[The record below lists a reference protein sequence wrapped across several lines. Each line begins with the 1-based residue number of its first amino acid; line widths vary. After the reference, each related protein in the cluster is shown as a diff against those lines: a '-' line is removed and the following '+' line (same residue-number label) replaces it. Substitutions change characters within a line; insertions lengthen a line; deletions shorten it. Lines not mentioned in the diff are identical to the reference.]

1 VARPTSRLSYAN
13 VVATIALF
21 VALGGSGYA
30 AVTLPQ
36 NSVTSKS
43 IKNGQV
49 NTADLAKN
57 AVTSAKVKDFSLLS
71 KDFKPGELG
80 AGSPGAT
87 GPPGPKGDTGAIGLQ
102 GPKGDTG
109 AIGLQGP
116 KGDAGPSTGP
126 ASGDLT
132 GAYPGPTIASG
143 VVTPGK
149 LATMPMARILF
160 PLTGVL
166 ANTLVTLDGTEV
178 ADTANMHSDTTNPS
192 RITAPVA
199 GTYIISASVRWD
211 NAAGDHLLDIE
222 KNATTFLAG
231 NVAGATASF
240 LPINSVTTVARLAA
254 GDYVTAVVEASQTAD
269 TYTGGEVSNLSMAFT
284 GP

>member
-13 VVATIALF
+13 VVATTALF
-21 VALGGSGYA
+21 VALGGSSYA
-30 AVTLPQ
+30 AVTLPK
-36 NSVTSKS
+36 NSVTSNS

-87 GPPGPKGDTGAIGLQ
+87 GPPGAKGDTGAIGLQ
-102 GPKGDTG
+102 GP
-109 AIGLQGP
+109 Q
-116 KGDAGPSTGP
+116 GDAGPSTGP

-166 ANTLVTLDGTEV
+166 ANTLVTPNGTEV

-231 NVAGATASF
+231 NVAGATASY

>member
-1 VARPTSRLSYAN
+1 MGRLSSRLSYAN

-21 VALGGSGYA
+21 VALGGSSYA
-30 AVTLPQ
+30 AVTLSK

-49 NTADLAKN
+49 KTADLAKN

-71 KDFKPGELG
+71 RDFRPGVLR

-87 GPPGPKGDTGAIGLQ
+87 GPPGPKGNTGATGLR
-102 GPKGDTG
+102 GPKGDT
-109 AIGLQGP
+109 
-116 KGDAGPSTGP
+116 GPSTGP

-132 GAYPGPTIASG
+132 GTYPGPTIASG

-160 PLTGVL
+160 PSTLVP
-166 ANTLVTLDGTEV
+166 ANTTVVPDGTEV

-211 NAAGDHLLDIE
+211 PTAGDHLLDVE
-222 KNATTFLAG
+222 KNGTTYLAG
-231 NVAGATASF
+231 DVAGATGS
-240 LPINSVTTVARLAA
+240 LYPNNSVTTVARLAA
-254 GDYVTAVVEASQTAD
+254 GDYVRAIVEASQTQN
-269 TYTGGEVSNLSMAFT
+269 TVTGGEVSNLSMAFA

>member
-1 VARPTSRLSYAN
+1 MARFASRLSYAN

-21 VALGGSGYA
+21 VALGGTGYA
-30 AVTLPQ
+30 AVRLAK
-36 NSVTSKS
+36 NSVTSAS

-49 NTADLAKN
+49 KTVDLANN
-57 AVTSAKVKDFSLLS
+57 AVTSAKVKDFSLLAQ
-71 KDFKPGELG
+71 DFKPGQLG

-87 GPPGPKGDTGAIGLQ
+87 GPAGPKGDTGATGLQ

-109 AIGLQGP
+109 PA
-116 KGDAGPSTGP
+116 TGP

-132 GAYPGPTIASG
+132 GTYPGPTIAPG
-143 VVTPGK
+143 VVTPAK

-160 PLTGVL
+160 PVTGV
-166 ANTLVTLDGTEV
+166 ATDTLVALDGTEV
-178 ADTANMHSDTTNPS
+178 ADTANMHSDTINPS

-211 NAAGDHLLDIE
+211 TQLGDHLLDIE

-231 NVAGATASF
+231 NVAGSTGSF

-254 GDYVTAVVEASQTAD
+254 GDYVTAVVETTQSAD

>member
-1 VARPTSRLSYAN
+1 MPRPTSVLSYAN

-30 AVTLPQ
+30 AVTLSK
-36 NSVTSKS
+36 NSVTSSS

-49 NTADLAKN
+49 KTADLAKN
-57 AVTSAKVKDFSLLS
+57 AVTSAKVKDFSLLL
-71 KDFKPGELG
+71 KDFKPGQLG
-80 AGSPGAT
+80 AGSPGAK
-87 GPPGPKGDTGAIGLQ
+87 GAKGDTGATGLQ
-102 GPKGDTG
+102 GPV
-109 AIGLQGP
+109 
-116 KGDAGPSTGP
+116 GDAGPSTGP

-132 GAYPGPTIASG
+132 GDYPGPTIASG

-160 PLTGVL
+160 PVSAVL
-166 ANTLVTLDGTEV
+166 ANTLVTLEGTEV

-192 RITAPVA
+192 RLTAPVA

-240 LPINSVTTVARLAA
+240 LPTNSVTTVARLAA
-254 GDYVTAVVEASQTAD
+254 GDYVEAVVEASQSTD
-269 TYTGGEVSNLSMAFT
+269 TFTGGEVTNLSMAFT